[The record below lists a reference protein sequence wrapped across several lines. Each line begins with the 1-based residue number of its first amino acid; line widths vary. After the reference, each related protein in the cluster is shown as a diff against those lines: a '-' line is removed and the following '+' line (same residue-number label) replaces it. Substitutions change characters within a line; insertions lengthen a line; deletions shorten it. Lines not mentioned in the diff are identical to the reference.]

1 MAKKPKRSPLDDL
14 VDDGEGEDQDDAN
27 GEDPAARERFREWC
41 RQEIEKDPRFEHAI
55 VVDMLMLYAEFG
67 GLQARDDAIHLLANL
82 GKRVERAD
90 ASRRTKRYGASGST
104 VRRDRQLQNADKDAA
119 RAKAKE
125 IWATDPTKTLTEV
138 GSAIHLGYPTRTIE
152 NWIRDLNPNFGR
164 RGRRTA
170 RKSPSTP

>member
-1 MAKKPKRSPLDDL
+1 MKKPKRTPRDEP
-14 VDDGEGEDQDDAN
+14 VDDAD
-27 GEDPAARERFREWC
+27 GEDPAARERFRQWC
-41 RQEIEKDPRFEHAI
+41 KEEIERDPRFGEAI
-55 VVDMLMLYAEFG
+55 IVDMLMIYAEVG

-90 ASRRTKRYGASGST
+90 ASQRTKRVGALGAAL
-104 VRRDRQLQNADKDAA
+104 RRDRKIQSDDRDAA

-125 IWATDPTKTLTEV
+125 IWATDPTKTLDEV
-138 GSAIHLGYPTRTIE
+138 ASEILLGYPTRTIE
-152 NWIRDLNPNFGR
+152 NWIRDLNPNAGR